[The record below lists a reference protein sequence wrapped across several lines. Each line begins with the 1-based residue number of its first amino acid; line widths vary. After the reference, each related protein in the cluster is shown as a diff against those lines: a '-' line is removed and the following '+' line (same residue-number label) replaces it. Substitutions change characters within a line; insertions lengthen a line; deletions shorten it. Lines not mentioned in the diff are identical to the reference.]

1 MNVKIEGNNIIEGI
15 KKLTDFGVAQAP
27 LPPHL
32 ADLHSLAKNYFVI
45 DDSAF
50 NWKKKK
56 CIINV
61 NILYKQIKDSSFF

>member
-1 MNVKIEGNNIIEGI
+1 MNCSYRGKKFKFECNFPMNVKIEGNNIIEGI

-50 NWKKKK
+50 N
-56 CIINV
+56 
-61 NILYKQIKDSSFF
+61 